1 MTAASYAK
9 RLADETGAAIERLS
23 LVQVIAG
30 ATLFLLVYWGFKDP
44 LAKIAVQLALLAVVL
59 RPVLLENRVLWLSLS
74 VVNTV
79 ALVNGWVAAD
89 NHKYLTVY
97 WVYVV
102 TLAVWVSDRKLAESI
117 LTWHGRFFLIFV
129 FSAAALQKT
138 ISPTYMS
145 GEMFEMRLL
154 IDERFKAFGH
164 LLGLDRSVSD
174 TAFDLSAQLRNP
186 MTEFE
191 GNAVALPATDHVRT
205 LGLVITWYDLII
217 QFAIGLI
224 FIPARAI
231 TDRIGHFLLLFFIF
245 TTYLP
250 APVFGFGWLL
260 AIYGLSL
267 SWKRYPAFNIAYL
280 VSFVAI
286 LLYQLP
292 WRAWVLTW

>member
-1 MTAASYAK
+1 MTAATYVK
-9 RLADETGAAIERLS
+9 QLTVDTGAAFQRLS
-23 LVQVIAG
+23 QIQFIAG
-30 ATLFLLVYWGFKDP
+30 ATLFLLVYWGFEDG

-59 RPVLLENRVLWLSLS
+59 RPALLESRALWLVLS

-79 ALVNGWVAAD
+79 ALVDVWVSAD

-102 TLAVWVSDRKLAESI
+102 TLAVSVSDRKLGETI
-117 LTWHGRFFLIFV
+117 LAWHGRFFLVFV
-129 FSAAALQKT
+129 FCAAAVQKT

-164 LLGLDRSVSD
+164 LLGLDKAVAE
-174 TAFDLSAQLRNP
+174 TAYELSARLRNP

-191 GNAVALPATDHVRT
+191 GGAVALPSTDRIRT
-205 LGLVITWYDLII
+205 LGLVITWYDLLI
-217 QFAIGLI
+217 QYAIGLI
-224 FIPARAI
+224 FPPGRGI
-231 TDRIGHFLLLFFIF
+231 TDRIGHYLLLFFIF

-250 APVFGFGWLL
+250 APVYGFGWLL
-260 AIYGLSL
+260 AIYGLCL
-267 SWKRYPAFNIAYL
+267 SWKKYPALNIAYT

-286 LLYQLP
+286 LIYQLP
-292 WRAWVLTW
+292 WRAWVLK

>member
-1 MTAASYAK
+1 
-9 RLADETGAAIERLS
+9 
-23 LVQVIAG
+23 
-30 ATLFLLVYWGFKDP
+30 P
-44 LAKIAVQLALLAVVL
+44 LARISVQLALLAVVL
-59 RPVLLENRVLWLSLS
+59 RPALLDNRTLWLLLS

-79 ALVNGWVAAD
+79 ALVTAWVSAD

-102 TLAVWVSDRKLAESI
+102 TLSVCVSDRKLAESI
-117 LTWHGRFFLIFV
+117 LAWHGRFFLVFV
-129 FSAAALQKT
+129 FCAAALQKT
-138 ISPTYMS
+138 FSPTYMS

-154 IDERFKAFGH
+154 IDERFKAFAH
-164 LLGLDRSVSD
+164 LMGLDKNV
-174 TAFDLSAQLRNP
+174 TNAAYDLSAQLRNP

-191 GNAVALPATDHVRT
+191 GNAVALPANDKVRT

-224 FIPARAI
+224 FIPARAV
-231 TDRIGHFLLLFFIF
+231 TDRIGHYLLLFFIF

-260 AIYGLSL
+260 AIYGLCL
-267 SWKRYPAFNIAYL
+267 SWKKYPGFNTAYL